1 MQGTILGF
9 VVGSLIGAVA
19 TSVGSYVVL
28 RRRRRAAVKRL
39 RLAFETELA
48 ALSYVEELS
57 EAGRYEE
64 LAASVEDPVV
74 YETNAG
80 EIGRLTDEEVEA
92 LVTFYTDLYW
102 LHEQQDI
109 EDKKERVDGI
119 ADEWRRALEAVRAAA
134 D

>member
-28 RRRRRAAVKRL
+28 RRRRRAAVERL
-39 RLAFETELA
+39 RTAFETELA

-80 EIGRLTDEEVEA
+80 EIGRLTAEEVEA

-102 LHEQQDI
+102 LRDQQDV
-109 EDKKERVDGI
+109 EDKKERVDGV
-119 ADEWRRALEAVRAAA
+119 ADEWRRALETVRTAS

>member
-1 MQGTILGF
+1 MQEPLVGF

-19 TSVGSYVVL
+19 TIAGSYFL
-28 RRRRRAAVKRL
+28 FWRRRSAAVQRL

-57 EAGRYEE
+57 EAERYED
-64 LAASVEDPVV
+64 LTATVENPVI

-80 EIGRLTDEEVEA
+80 EIGRLTDDEVAA

-102 LHEQQDI
+102 LRDQQDI
-109 EDKKERVDGI
+109 EDTKTRVDEI
-119 ADEWRRALEAVRAAA
+119 ADEWRRALEAVRAAG
-134 D
+134 

>member
-1 MQGTILGF
+1 MAGPLAGF

-19 TSVGSYVVL
+19 TIAGSYFLFV
-28 RRRRRAAVKRL
+28 RRRRAAVERL

-64 LAASVEDPVV
+64 LAATVEEPVV

-80 EIGRLTDEEVEA
+80 EIGRLSDAEVEA

-102 LHEQQDI
+102 LRDQQDV
-109 EDKKERVDGI
+109 EDEKSRVDEI
-119 ADEWRRALEAVRAAA
+119 ADEWRLALDAVRAAG
-134 D
+134 